1 MGVYT
6 DKECKVPAESQE
18 KGWYGK
24 HTLTKPVGVCTT
36 NVIGSSVKFACE
48 NGVIQEHVFIDATA
62 GNAPKTPDCSGPK
75 KYVMPI
81 KNGCNNYQWG
91 NMYMTWKG
99 FCEKDDGN
107 KGDKAS
113 CQTLSPHMAPI
124 VAFTKQTKDTLSD
137 SGRASFCHGMTSM
150 AKDSMALMKGCF
162 PDVMKKVME
171 MCGKGDGKKP
181 ETFTYDVGLVYTD
194 KECKVP
200 AESQEKGWYGKH
212 TLTKPVGVCTTNVI
226 GSSVKF
232 ACENGVIQEH
242 VFIDAT
248 AGNAPKTPDCSGP
261 KKYVMPIKNG
271 CNNYNWGNMYM
282 AWKGWCEVRKGDDGK
297 GDGKDKPENNPIC
310 VA

>member
-1 MGVYT
+1 MG
-6 DKECKVPAESQE
+6 
-18 KGWYGK
+18 G
-24 HTLTKPVGVCTT
+24 
-36 NVIGSSVKFACE
+36 
-48 NGVIQEHVFIDATA
+48 
-62 GNAPKTPDCSGPK
+62 
-75 KYVMPI
+75 
-81 KNGCNNYQWG
+81 
-91 NMYMTWKG
+91 
-99 FCEKDDGN
+99 DG
-107 KGDKAS
+107 KGDGKNQE
-113 CQTLSPHMAPI
+113 CE
-124 VAFTKQTKDTLSD
+124 
-137 SGRASFCHGMTSM
+137 
-150 AKDSMALMKGCF
+150 LMKGAMAPVVQFAKLKNPPKPFVDSFCSSMHSLSQTDLASMKRCYPNEMSKVKQLCF
-162 PDVMKKVME
+162 TD
-171 MCGKGDGKKP
+171 KGDGKKP